1 MALKHWH
8 TKRFKSNNSAIV
20 CSFNYI
26 MELIKNIELTYNIDN
41 LKDIFLFDSS
51 LSTLFKLFI
60 NIEMDKEV
68 VKKNLLNLIE
78 DKLHEEY
85 DKSIEN
91 Q

>member
-1 MALKHWH
+1 MQLNSWGMYPQIKSKKFTFK
-8 TKRFKSNNSAIV
+8 TK
-20 CSFNYI
+20 
-26 MELIKNIELTYNIDN
+26 DN

>member
-8 TKRFKSNNSAIV
+8 TKRFKSNNSAI
-20 CSFNYI
+20 
-26 MELIKNIELTYNIDN
+26 N